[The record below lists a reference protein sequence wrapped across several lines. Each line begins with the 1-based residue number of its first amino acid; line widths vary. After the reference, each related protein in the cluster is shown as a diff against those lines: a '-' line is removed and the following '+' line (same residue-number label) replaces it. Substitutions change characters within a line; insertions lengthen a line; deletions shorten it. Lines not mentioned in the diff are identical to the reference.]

1 MSEPNIFMQALA
13 WNKPDSKQAKLQ
25 NYTWF
30 RESTQF
36 WKASL
41 GLKQAKLQNYTL
53 FCEYTQILK
62 ASLGLK
68 QVKLQNYT

>member
-1 MSEPNIFMQALA
+1 MAWNKSNYKTTPNLSEPNIFMQALA

-36 WKASL
+36 QKASL
-41 GLKQAKLQNYTL
+41 DLKQAKLQNYTW
-53 FCEYTQILK
+53 FREST
-62 ASLGLK
+62 
-68 QVKLQNYT
+68 